1 MNEKRIA
8 LLRDAPVMSSIIKM
22 SLPVVMGMMVQV
34 LYNLV
39 DVFFVGMLHDPF
51 QLAAVNLAAPVAM
64 ILMAIASVI
73 GTGAAS
79 YISSSI
85 GEEKLQRASE
95 TLTTGL
101 IACMIMGLLVTI
113 MSLFSLTPI
122 VNCLGADSDTF
133 APTHSYVSIILL
145 GSALLMVNYAM
156 GQLLRAEGAMMPS
169 MLGMFI
175 GTVSNIILD
184 PIFIFALHMG
194 IRGAAIATV
203 LGNAL
208 GICFYIFC
216 YVSGKSALQIKGS
229 LFSTN
234 GTIWKEIFTIG
245 TPSGLNQMLVSVALI
260 LCNNVAADYNANL
273 VAGMGISSKII
284 TLGSFIFMGISAGC
298 QPMIGYNYGA
308 RNLKRLQSIV
318 KNGIFLTTCVGVTL
332 TLLFGIGAPWIIS
345 WFTPLPEVQT
355 AGAYA
360 LRVTML
366 SLPFVGSQMLSAS
379 TIQAMGKALPGLFLS
394 IARQGLFYIP
404 LLYTLNYFFAE
415 RGFLFAQPL
424 SDFVTLCISL
434 TILTVLLR
442 KEKSFT

>member
-39 DVFFVGMLHDPF
+39 DIFFVGMLHDPF

-79 YISSSI
+79 YISRSI

-101 IACMIMGLLVTI
+101 IACMLMGLLVTI

-169 MLGMFI
+169 ML
-175 GTVSNIILD
+175 
-184 PIFIFALHMG
+184 P
-194 IRGAAIATV
+194 
-203 LGNAL
+203 
-208 GICFYIFC
+208 
-216 YVSGKSALQIKGS
+216 
-229 LFSTN
+229 
-234 GTIWKEIFTIG
+234 
-245 TPSGLNQMLVSVALI
+245 
-260 LCNNVAADYNANL
+260 
-273 VAGMGISSKII
+273 
-284 TLGSFIFMGISAGC
+284 
-298 QPMIGYNYGA
+298 
-308 RNLKRLQSIV
+308 
-318 KNGIFLTTCVGVTL
+318 
-332 TLLFGIGAPWIIS
+332 
-345 WFTPLPEVQT
+345 
-355 AGAYA
+355 
-360 LRVTML
+360 
-366 SLPFVGSQMLSAS
+366 
-379 TIQAMGKALPGLFLS
+379 
-394 IARQGLFYIP
+394 
-404 LLYTLNYFFAE
+404 
-415 RGFLFAQPL
+415 
-424 SDFVTLCISL
+424 
-434 TILTVLLR
+434 
-442 KEKSFT
+442 